1 VRDVKKGRPKKK
13 SEWKPNPEQQEA
25 IRQGQRNEILRQQ
38 LGKLIDPE
46 LLTSMEG
53 ALKERSAKLERAAE
67 PFSFYEPKSF
77 REVVA
82 RLFAG
87 QLPQENQFQPSV
99 IGGRMTPRPYAVSPD
114 EDLYKVTDADVLL
127 SATKLLDE
135 KYRIPKG
142 VQLGEAGV
150 VDAILG
156 GAAGMYLKNS
166 QDVGI
171 GSITPGFRSSHPPT
185 GDFRTWHDEEYQR
198 PLANKL
204 NTLIHEITHAAQF
217 QLPEYMKATQDFG
230 EAYNKIFRTPKAP
243 FYDSVLSDYH
253 YRPVEVGARTVGEHL
268 SQGLLTGE
276 EPGFRKKNYEGKEVG
291 TSELEGLLQNLI
303 GPFRK

>member
-1 VRDVKKGRPKKK
+1 VREVKQGRPKKK

-114 EDLYKVTDADVLL
+114 
-127 SATKLLDE
+127 
-135 KYRIPKG
+135 
-142 VQLGEAGV
+142 
-150 VDAILG
+150 
-156 GAAGMYLKNS
+156 
-166 QDVGI
+166 
-171 GSITPGFRSSHPPT
+171 
-185 GDFRTWHDEEYQR
+185 
-198 PLANKL
+198 
-204 NTLIHEITHAAQF
+204 
-217 QLPEYMKATQDFG
+217 
-230 EAYNKIFRTPKAP
+230 
-243 FYDSVLSDYH
+243 
-253 YRPVEVGARTVGEHL
+253 
-268 SQGLLTGE
+268 
-276 EPGFRKKNYEGKEVG
+276 
-291 TSELEGLLQNLI
+291 
-303 GPFRK
+303 